1 MPIQII
7 SAGSYLPELV
17 VTNHDLAKFLDTS
30 DEWITTRTGIKTRH
44 IATNET
50 TTGMGAKAARA
61 ALDNSGLRPEDINLV
76 ICATLTPDT
85 CVPMVAANIKKEL
98 AIENAAAFDING
110 NCTGFVS
117 AVTVAES
124 LMKNCGF
131 RNALVVGSDTNS
143 QIIDWSDR
151 TTCIVF
157 GDGAGAVVLSNTG
170 SRGIIASHLDCII
183 DAEEAL
189 NCYNRR
195 KKTPFSDNE
204 RTQDPGIVMQGNK
217 VMRFAV
223 KAFIESV
230 KQVTE
235 KAGVSLDDVKYIVP
249 HQANLRII
257 DSAATSMQFD
267 RNRFYVNI
275 DRVANT
281 SSGTIPIALDEM
293 LRNNLLSRG
302 DLIILAAFGGGLSS
316 GAVLLEW

>member
-1 MPIQII
+1 MSIQIV

-17 VTNHDLAKFLDTS
+17 VTNDDLSRFLDTS
-30 DEWITTRTGIKTRH
+30 DEWITTRTGIRTRH
-44 IATNET
+44 IATDET
-50 TTGMGAKAARA
+50 TTGMGAKAARI
-61 ALDNSGLRPEDINLV
+61 ALENSGVRPEDIDLV

-98 AIENAAAFDING
+98 GIESAAAFDING

-124 LMKNCGF
+124 LMKRCGYKH
-131 RNALVVGSDTNS
+131 ALVVGSDTNS
-143 QIIDWSDR
+143 QILDWSDR

-170 SRGIIASHLDCII
+170 QRGIISSCLDCAI
-183 DAEEAL
+183 DADGAL
-189 NCYNRR
+189 NCHNRLE
-195 KKTPFSDNE
+195 KTPFSDKE
-204 RTQDPGIVMQGNK
+204 RISDTKIRMQGNK

-230 KQVTE
+230 RQVTE
-235 KAGVSLDDVKYIVP
+235 KANISLDDVKYIVP

-257 DSAATSMQFD
+257 DSAANTMQVD
-267 RNRFYVNI
+267 SSRFYINI

-293 LRNNLLSRG
+293 LRGNLLSRG